1 MLSFLKDLFFHHYM
15 NSSKIFFQICI
26 WQLSMTQRNPGVK
39 KSLDNQQLR
48 RTNSA
53 EERKKERIEKKRS
66 ETERERGIN
75 HSLLTAAMHIV
86 IWKYTS
92 ILGMKTKR

>member
-1 MLSFLKDLFFHHYM
+1 
-15 NSSKIFFQICI
+15 
-26 WQLSMTQRNPGVK
+26 MTQRNPGVK

-66 ETERERGIN
+66 EIGRERGIN
-75 HSLLTAAMHIV
+75 HSLLTATMHIV

-92 ILGMKTKR
+92 ILEMKTKDDI